1 MYRHTIAILCCSVKA
16 VAGTVHT
23 KAGVI
28 ACVEEKALTCIFLL
42 GCLLCGKEH
51 LKTQIFPS
59 KCLLNPSHP
68 TLIHS
73 YYRPH
78 AACCISKYTIPRLM
92 HLDASDVYTQS
103 VHGVVYKKLFGTHTA
118 RGGLYTHT
126 ITNNS
131 SPKHVYGNLATMHVH
146 GSTWL

>member
-1 MYRHTIAILCCSVKA
+1 MKA
-16 VAGTVHT
+16 VAEIVYT

-59 KCLLNPSHP
+59 KCLSNPSYP

-78 AACCISKYTIPRLM
+78 AACCISKYTIPQLM
-92 HLDASDVYTQS
+92 YLDPSDVYTQS
-103 VHGVVYKKLFGTHTA
+103 VHGVVYKKLFSTHTA

-126 ITNNS
+126 Q
-131 SPKHVYGNLATMHVH
+131 SPTTALQNMFMGI
-146 GSTWL
+146 